1 MAGTNIGQHVSPAS
15 EDLPALQRCEALTAR
30 RARRIRLLV
39 LTVTASVLAIVAIV
53 LRSPGPDASPSGRHF
68 PPCCHED
75 IAVREDVDVSRQIQ
89 FRDALSDQKFS
100 MVSLV
105 I

>member
-39 LTVTASVLAIVAIV
+39 LTVTASVLAIVAISAG
-53 LRSPGPDASPSGRHF
+53 LPSTGLAIYLAATLPF
-68 PPCCHED
+68 
-75 IAVREDVDVSRQIQ
+75 A
-89 FRDALSDQKFS
+89 FFS
-100 MVSLV
+100 
-105 I
+105 